1 MRYPKLVPQKY
12 CTTPVRVVFL
22 GGIDIEGKE
31 TVVGTYCGKC
41 NLVQTTKQ
49 KITADKR
56 SVTID
61 AVALFDGDIA
71 PYLPQPKGLLFVTE
85 VHSLDCESTENLET
99 ESKQCVTFSAEGK
112 AYRIF
117 SYTKACDPDGTVN
130 YTRLELV
137 R

>member
-22 GGIDIEGKE
+22 GAIDIEGQE
-31 TVVGTYCGKC
+31 TVVGTYSGKC
-41 NLVQTTKQ
+41 NLSQKTKQ
-49 KITADKR
+49 RVTADKR
-56 SVTID
+56 LITIE

-71 PYLPQPKGLLFVTE
+71 PNLLQPKGLLYITE
-85 VHSLDCESTENLET
+85 TDSRNGEGEETLEPEN
-99 ESKQCVTFSAEGK
+99 KP
-112 AYRIF
+112 YRIF
-117 SYTKACDPDGTVN
+117 SYTKARNPDGTVN

>member
-22 GGIDIEGKE
+22 GAIDIEGQE
-31 TVVGTYCGKC
+31 TVVGTYSGKC
-41 NLVQTTKQ
+41 NLSQKTKQ
-49 KITADKR
+49 RVTADKR
-56 SVTID
+56 LITIE

-71 PYLPQPKGLLFVTE
+71 PNLLQPKGLLYITE
-85 VHSLDCESTENLET
+85 TDSRNGESEETLEPEN
-99 ESKQCVTFSAEGK
+99 KP
-112 AYRIF
+112 YRIF
-117 SYTKACDPDGTVN
+117 SYTKARNPDGTVN

>member
-22 GGIDIEGKE
+22 GAIDIEGQE
-31 TVVGTYCGKC
+31 TIVGTYSGKC
-41 NLVQTTKQ
+41 NLSQKTKQ
-49 KITADKR
+49 RVTADKR
-56 SVTID
+56 LITIE

-71 PYLPQPKGLLFVTE
+71 PNLLQPKGLLYVTE
-85 VHSLDCESTENLET
+85 TDSRNGEGEETLEPEN
-99 ESKQCVTFSAEGK
+99 KP
-112 AYRIF
+112 YRIF
-117 SYTKACDPDGTVN
+117 SYTKARNPDGTVN

>member
-22 GGIDIEGKE
+22 GAIDIEGQE
-31 TVVGTYCGKC
+31 TVVGTYSGKC
-41 NLVQTTKQ
+41 NLSQKTKQ
-49 KITADKR
+49 RVTADKR
-56 SVTID
+56 LITIE

-71 PYLPQPKGLLFVTE
+71 PNLLQPKGLLYITE
-85 VHSLDCESTENLET
+85 TDSRNGEGEETLEPEN
-99 ESKQCVTFSAEGK
+99 KP
-112 AYRIF
+112 YRIF
-117 SYTKACDPDGTVN
+117 SYVKARNPDGTVN

>member
-22 GGIDIEGKE
+22 GAIDIEGQE
-31 TVVGTYCGKC
+31 TVVGTYSGKC
-41 NLVQTTKQ
+41 NLSQKTKQ
-49 KITADKR
+49 RVTADKR
-56 SVTID
+56 LITIE

-71 PYLPQPKGLLFVTE
+71 PNLLQPKGLLYVTE
-85 VHSLDCESTENLET
+85 TDSQNGESEETLEPEN
-99 ESKQCVTFSAEGK
+99 KP
-112 AYRIF
+112 YRIF
-117 SYTKACDPDGTVN
+117 SYTKARNPDGTVN

>member
-22 GGIDIEGKE
+22 GAIDIEGQE
-31 TVVGTYCGKC
+31 TVVETYGGKC
-41 NLVQTTKQ
+41 NLSQKTKQ
-49 KITADKR
+49 RVTADKR
-56 SVTID
+56 LITIE

-71 PYLPQPKGLLFVTE
+71 PNLLQPKGLLYVTE
-85 VHSLDCESTENLET
+85 TDSRNGEGEETLEPEN
-99 ESKQCVTFSAEGK
+99 KP
-112 AYRIF
+112 YRIF
-117 SYTKACDPDGTVN
+117 SYTKARNPDGTVN

>member
-22 GGIDIEGKE
+22 GGIDIEGEE
-31 TVVGTYCGKC
+31 TVAGTYCGKC
-41 NLVQTTKQ
+41 NLSQKTKQ
-49 KITADKR
+49 RTTADKR
-56 SVTID
+56 LVTID

-85 VHSLDCESTENLET
+85 THSLDCESTENLET
-99 ESKQCVTFSAEGK
+99 EREQLITVPAESRP
-112 AYRIF
+112 YRIF
-117 SYTKACDPDGTVN
+117 SLEKACNPDGTVN

>member
-1 MRYPKLVPQKY
+1 MRYPKLVPKKY

-31 TVVGTYCGKC
+31 TVAGTYSGKC
-41 NLVQTTKQ
+41 NLLQKTKQ
-49 KITADKR
+49 RVTADKR
-56 SVTID
+56 LITIE

-71 PYLPQPKGLLFVTE
+71 PNLLQPKGLLYITE
-85 VHSLDCESTENLET
+85 TDSRNGEGEETLEPEN
-99 ESKQCVTFSAEGK
+99 KP
-112 AYRIF
+112 YRIF
-117 SYTKACDPDGTVN
+117 SYTKARNPDGTVN